1 MCRTQIINMSRARV
15 PLKCLSWLLSSLRG
29 RAVEKVV
36 ILMYHRVTGDVDL
49 ELDLPASDFEAQMR
63 WLAATGHV
71 ITLDEAMR
79 RVTADDMSGRT
90 WYVIT
95 FDDAYE
101 DFYYRVLPLVQ
112 KLALPVTLYVP
123 TGFIEEPANPPIS
136 RSLREAD
143 QLKPVTWAQL
153 KEIAACPL
161 VTIGGHTHSH
171 REMPSLSD
179 ADVLAEVRR
188 CDEALSGFLGEPVR
202 HFAYPRGVWDERVER
217 LLAGRYETVSLV
229 GGGALLPPAFDS
241 QRLPRVPVQ
250 RSDGMRWFNARL
262 TGRLEL
268 EERLIRWAKRLRHAL
283 A

>member
-1 MCRTQIINMSRARV
+1 MSRARV
-15 PLKCLSWLLSSLRG
+15 LLKCLSWLLSSLRG

-63 WLAATGHV
+63 WLAATGRV
-71 ITLDEAMR
+71 LALDEAMR
-79 RVTADDMSGRT
+79 RVAARDMGDRT

-101 DFYYRVLPLVQ
+101 DFYDRVLPLVRE
-112 KLALPVTLYVP
+112 LALPVTLYVP
-123 TGFIEEPANPPIS
+123 TGFIDEPAKPPIS
-136 RSLREAD
+136 RSVRDAA
-143 QLKPVTWAQL
+143 QLKPVTWLQL

-171 REMPSLSD
+171 REMPSLCD
-179 ADVLAEVRR
+179 AEILAEVRR
-188 CDEALSGFLGEPVR
+188 CDEALAGRLGVPVR

-217 LLAGRYETVSLV
+217 LLAWRYKTIAHV
-229 GGGALLPPAFDS
+229 GGGALLPAAFEP

-250 RSDGMRWFNARL
+250 RSDGMRWFRARL
-262 TGRLEL
+262 AGRLGL
-268 EERLIRWAKRLRHAL
+268 EEQLIRWVKYLRRWL